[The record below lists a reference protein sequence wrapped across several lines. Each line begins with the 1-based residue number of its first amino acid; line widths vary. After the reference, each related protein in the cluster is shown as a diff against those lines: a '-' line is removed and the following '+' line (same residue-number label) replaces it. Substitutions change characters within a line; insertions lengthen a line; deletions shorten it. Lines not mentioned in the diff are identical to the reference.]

1 MRKIELTP
9 EQIELARHALGIP
22 NKRRKSYRNR
32 FVIGAGCTDYEQ
44 WMAMVALGAAKR
56 VDASRVP
63 FGGDDLFY
71 LTMSGARA
79 ALNVADCVGSHR
91 VDGDDAIRREYRGR
105 RGNTS
110 RFMGAAAFRSVA
122 SGQAA
127 RRDGSLFARRSRIS
141 CSTRSAGRGWLK

>member
-9 EQIELARHALGIP
+9 EQIKLARHALGIP

-63 FGGDDLFY
+63 FGVGDLFY

-79 ALNVADCVGSHR
+79 ALK
-91 VDGDDAIRREYRGR
+91 RGEMLCPEDFPKEPEPIHPSTASSGR
-105 RGNTS
+105 MIKRAQ
-110 RFMGAAAFRSVA
+110 GAE
-122 SGQAA
+122 
-127 RRDGSLFARRSRIS
+127 
-141 CSTRSAGRGWLK
+141 